1 MKHTLTRIVVLTIT
15 PILALTACRD
25 ATGGLDDRIDP
36 EVYVA
41 VMGELADLSKYPPPA
56 EDAEDRQAQA
66 DSAREE
72 ILSAHG
78 VSAPELLAFAK
89 SAGSNPTLM
98 ETLAEQIAAIAD
110 SLGEVRASLIA
121 DTTADLPHTMAEE
134 LSVPSIDSDIRIQA
148 DSQAEQHRIE
158 MDSIRRAMKLPPR

>member
-1 MKHTLTRIVVLTIT
+1 MKHSLTRIVVLTIT

-25 ATGGLDDRIDP
+25 ATGGLDGRIDP

-56 EDAEDRQAQA
+56 TDAEDRQAQT

-72 ILSAHG
+72 ILNVHG

-98 ETLAEQIAAIAD
+98 ETLAEQIATIAD
-110 SLGEVRASLIA
+110 SLGEIRASLIA
-121 DTTADLPHTMAEE
+121 DTIAVLPDTMAEMLE
-134 LSVPSIDSDIRIQA
+134 GAPVDAGLRSPA
-148 DSQAEQHRIE
+148 DSVAAQHRFE